1 MFSLMEKPVVGE
13 ERRNGNM
20 ERIIEYIVSFL
31 TSVFVMCTQCRG
43 DTCQHLPG
51 PFHPNCF
58 VTSPADGQKGS
69 ALFEWV
75 GAITPYGCRVVNMLS
90 EERRIPH
97 HLLALREDGAS
108 MSTGCRGAVALA
120 DEGAEVLV
128 YLLLC
133 VTFLDECGIQ
143 FSGRQQKSRNAS
155 ACNRVSMELA
165 CDNSILASG

>member
-1 MFSLMEKPVVGE
+1 
-13 ERRNGNM
+13 M
-20 ERIIEYIVSFL
+20 ERIIEYIVSL
-31 TSVFVMCTQCRG
+31 RTSVFVMCTQCRG

-69 ALFEWV
+69 ALFEWAGV
-75 GAITPYGCRVVNMLS
+75 IIPYGCRVVSRLS

-97 HLLALREDGAS
+97 HPSVLREDGAS
-108 MSTGCRGAVALA
+108 VSVGCHGAVALANCCRLALWHTPA

-128 YLLLC
+128 DLLLC

-143 FSGRQQKSRNAS
+143 FSGRKQKSRNVR

-165 CDNSILASG
+165 CDDSILASG